1 MERKLY
7 TLKLDAS
14 WRPIEIIDAY
24 KGFNMV
30 YSGRAKILEHHSHHI
45 TKTAQFPSVIVLKSY
60 ISNRKLSI
68 TCNRKN
74 VAWKYNYTCQYC
86 GQSFKFSDLTMD
98 HVIPKSKGGDCSWW
112 NIVTACKKCN
122 GRKANKTPAE
132 ARMPLLCE
140 PKPPKITVRE
150 YYRTIKFP
158 DSWYNYL

>member
-1 MERKLY
+1 MEPKLY

-30 YSGRAKILEHHSHHI
+30 YSGRAKIVEHHPYHI

-74 VAWKYNYTCQYC
+74 VAWKYNHVCQYC

-98 HVIPKSKGGDCSWW
+98 HVIPKSKGGDSSWW

-122 GRKANKTPAE
+122 GRKGNKTPAQ
-132 ARMPLLCE
+132 ARMPLLCV
-140 PKPPKITVRE
+140 PKPPKVTVRE